1 MTIDELTNRL
11 KQQMNVPQV
20 DEPTGSEPTGKSL
33 RRVRREKAEKYDEM
47 VLQVSSLQ
55 STLARATRHR
65 DNIAYAVEAYFEAK
79 QKLQD
84 ANCATPSTHPQEI
97 AILGERVQTTRY
109 QLADLVDDALGGE

>member
-47 VLQVSSLQ
+47 VLQVASLQ
-55 STLARATRHR
+55 SLLARAIRNR
-65 DNIAYAVEAYFEAK
+65 EDIALAVESFFDAK

-84 ANCATPSTHPQEI
+84 AQCATPPTHPTDV
-97 AILGERVQTTRY
+97 AVLGERVKEARFA
-109 QLADLVDDALGGE
+109 LGDLVDDALGGE